1 VNRTAIALG
10 ALAAS
15 ALLPRAAQAI
25 PSWARK
31 YNMPCSG
38 CHYPAP
44 PKLNALGIRFRWAG
58 YRLPNEMGQ
67 DVAVDQVSNYL
78 AAQGQ
83 VVYTLSRTGSE
94 PAAAPLSSGD
104 AKLWYMGPLGKHF
117 VGWFEFERMPDA
129 TMGLGA
135 TVGGVWG
142 NEHAYGGFRVG
153 QGHFLFETGVAGF
166 ERNVA
171 LTDTPLPM
179 EGPTTAGVPFVFS
192 DDRAGAEAFYVT
204 GNNRLSVQ
212 VLEPVAGV
220 SAAANRR
227 KDYVLMDQFLLDQS
241 GGGLQL
247 SAIYGS
253 VLGVDSS
260 ALALHSTYWRIGCSA
275 SHYFGSLEL
284 LAGLALAQDNDLPT
298 GGTSPFTSG
307 SMKGS
312 GWWLS
317 GEYAVGQSPLAIYGR
332 YEAANA
338 NTSVSGNTASRV
350 VLGGALPL
358 TVPQYLRVNVEYSLL
373 TPQTGAK
380 TNNLA
385 AALTLAF

>member
-1 VNRTAIALG
+1 MRPSAVVAAALIG
-10 ALAAS
+10 LTLTAAS
-15 ALLPRAAQAI
+15 AKAI
-25 PSWARK
+25 PAWARK

-44 PKLNALGIRFRWAG
+44 PKLNRLGIEFRWAG
-58 YRLPNEMGQ
+58 YRMPGELGQ
-67 DVAVDQVSNYL
+67 DVSVDQVATYI

-94 PAAAPLSSGD
+94 PAPATLTSGD
-104 AKLWYMGPLGKHF
+104 AKLWYMGPFGKHY
-117 VGWFEFERMPDA
+117 VGWFEFERAPDA
-129 TMGLGA
+129 TFQLGA

-142 NEHAYGGFRVG
+142 SDKAYGGFRVG
-153 QGHFLFETGVAGF
+153 QGHFLWETGVAGF

-179 EGPTTAGVPFVFS
+179 EGPTTAGVPFIFS

-204 GNNRLSVQ
+204 GSNRLSVQ
-212 VLEPVAGV
+212 VLEPVNGV
-220 SAAANRR
+220 SSAPNLR
-227 KDYVLMDQFLLDQS
+227 KDYVLLDQLLLDPS

-247 SAIYGS
+247 AAIYGS

-260 ALALHSTYWRIGCSA
+260 APALHSTYWRIGASA
-275 SHYFGSLEL
+275 NRWIGNLEL
-284 LAGLALAQDNDLPT
+284 LAGVVLARDNDLPT
-298 GGTSPFTSG
+298 GGTSPFTSS

-312 GWWLS
+312 GYWLS
-317 GEYAVGQSPLAIYGR
+317 GEYSVGPSPLAIYGR
-332 YEAANA
+332 YESSTP
-338 NTSVSGNTASRV
+338 NTSGGGTASRI

-358 TVPQYLRVNVEYSLL
+358 TVPQYLRANLEYSLL
-373 TPQTGAK
+373 APASGAK

-385 AALTLAF
+385 AGLTLAF

>member
-1 VNRTAIALG
+1 MRRSTVLVSVLVATSVTAPTAG
-10 ALAAS
+10 
-15 ALLPRAAQAI
+15 AI
-25 PSWARK
+25 PAWARK

-38 CHYPAP
+38 CHYPVP

-58 YRLPNEMGQ
+58 YRMPGELGQ
-67 DVAVDQVSNYL
+67 DVAVDQVANYI

-94 PAAAPLSSGD
+94 PATVPLSSGD
-104 AKLWYMGPLGKHF
+104 AKLWYMGPFGKHY

-142 NEHAYGGFRVG
+142 NDNAYGGFRVG
-153 QGHFLFETGVAGF
+153 QGHFLWETGVAGF

-212 VLEPVAGV
+212 ILEPIAGLGA
-220 SAAANRR
+220 SANLR
-227 KDYVLMDQFLLDQS
+227 KDYVLMDQLLLDQS
-241 GGGLQL
+241 GGGVQL
-247 SAIYGS
+247 TALYGS

-260 ALALHSTYWRIGCSA
+260 APSLHSTYWRIGASA
-275 SHYFGSLEL
+275 SHYFGNFEL
-284 LAGLALAQDNDLPT
+284 LAGLVLAQDNDLPI
-298 GGTSPFTSG
+298 GGGSPFTSS

-312 GWWLS
+312 GYWLS
-317 GEYAVGQSPLAIYGR
+317 GEYAVGQSPLALYGR
-332 YEAANA
+332 YESANP
-338 NTSVSGNTASRV
+338 NTAVSGNTASRI

-358 TVPQYLRVNVEYSLL
+358 TVPQYLHVNIEYSLL
-373 TPQTGAK
+373 APQTGAK

-385 AALTLAF
+385 AGLTLAF